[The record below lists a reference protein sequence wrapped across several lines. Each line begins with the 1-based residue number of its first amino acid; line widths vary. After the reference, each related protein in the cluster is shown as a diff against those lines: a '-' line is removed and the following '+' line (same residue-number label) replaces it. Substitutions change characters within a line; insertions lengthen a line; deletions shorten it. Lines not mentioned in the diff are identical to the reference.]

1 MNRTDSHAWRIRS
14 SRAMSGLGLVD
25 LMISLSVVTILA
37 SATVQPLQQFVR
49 ARSVDHSVDGMAAAL
64 ARARAEAMAR
74 AEVVTVCPRD
84 PKVAGAAAV
93 CADSLE
99 WSAGWLVF
107 VDRGKRGLLEQND
120 LLLMAVQPTANPP
133 RVMATLRRI
142 SFQPTGISLN
152 AASHID
158 FVPEGTDPAQPD
170 VVGARRACI
179 NKPGRLRVLSRAVAC
194 AGAE

>member
-1 MNRTDSHAWRIRS
+1 MNRSDSPVGRIRS

-25 LMISLSVVTILA
+25 LMISLSVLAILA
-37 SATVQPLQQFVR
+37 SAAVQPMQQFVR
-49 ARSVDHSVDGMAAAL
+49 GRSVDHAVDGLATAL
-64 ARARAEAMAR
+64 ARARAEALAR

-84 PKVAGAAAV
+84 PKVAGVAAV

-107 VDRGKRGLLEQND
+107 VDRGRRGLLEPRD

-179 NKPGRLRVLSRAVAC
+179 NKPGRLRVLPRATAC